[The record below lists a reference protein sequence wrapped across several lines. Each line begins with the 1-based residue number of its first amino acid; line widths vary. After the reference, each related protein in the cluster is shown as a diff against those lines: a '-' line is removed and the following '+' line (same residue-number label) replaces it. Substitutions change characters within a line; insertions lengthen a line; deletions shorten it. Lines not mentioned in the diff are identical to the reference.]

1 MKTNRDKKMG
11 RKKETVKIQPSQSST
26 QTATLP
32 TPAAIKNFLDQYV
45 IGQEDAKRILSVA
58 VYNHYKK
65 VLYNAAN
72 EDFELDKSNIILLGD
87 TGSGKTLLVKTIAK
101 MLDVPCYIQD
111 CTKITESG
119 YVGSDVE
126 ECIVGLL
133 RASNYDIERTQCG
146 IVMLDEGDKIA
157 VKGAGPSITRDVSGE
172 GVQQSLLKIVEGD
185 LVGVP
190 PMGGRKHPEQPLIY
204 VDTSNILFILS
215 GAFVG
220 LDRIVEKRIGMNRI
234 GFNTEERNNLINDD
248 NVNSFVTPQDIRD
261 FGLIPE
267 LVGRFPII
275 TYTNKLTEENLY
287 SILKEP
293 KNSIVKQFVELLKMD
308 NTNLVFE
315 DDALRY
321 VAKMALELGNGAR
334 GLRNLLETVLADI
347 MFDAPNNTGKSDV
360 VEFRITEDMVREKIE
375 TRYKNVLALKRAM

>member
-1 MKTNRDKKMG
+1 
-11 RKKETVKIQPSQSST
+11 
-26 QTATLP
+26 
-32 TPAAIKNFLDQYV
+32 
-45 IGQEDAKRILSVA
+45 
-58 VYNHYKK
+58 
-65 VLYNAAN
+65 
-72 EDFELDKSNIILLGD
+72 
-87 TGSGKTLLVKTIAK
+87 
-101 MLDVPCYIQD
+101 
-111 CTKITESG
+111 
-119 YVGSDVE
+119 
-126 ECIVGLL
+126 
-133 RASNYDIERTQCG
+133 
-146 IVMLDEGDKIA
+146 MLDEGDKIA

-234 GFNTEERNNLINDD
+234 GFNTEERNNLVNED

-308 NTNLVFE
+308 NTNLVF
-315 DDALRY
+315 
-321 VAKMALELGNGAR
+321 
-334 GLRNLLETVLADI
+334 
-347 MFDAPNNTGKSDV
+347 
-360 VEFRITEDMVREKIE
+360 
-375 TRYKNVLALKRAM
+375 

>member
-1 MKTNRDKKMG
+1 MG

-32 TPAAIKNFLDQYV
+32 TPATIKNFLDQYV

-347 MFDAPNNTGKSDV
+347 MFDAPNNTGKSNV

>member
-1 MKTNRDKKMG
+1 MG

-347 MFDAPNNTGKSDV
+347 MFDAPNNTSKSDV

-375 TRYKNVLALKRAM
+375 SRYKNVLALKRAM

>member
-1 MKTNRDKKMG
+1 
-11 RKKETVKIQPSQSST
+11 
-26 QTATLP
+26 
-32 TPAAIKNFLDQYV
+32 
-45 IGQEDAKRILSVA
+45 
-58 VYNHYKK
+58 
-65 VLYNAAN
+65 
-72 EDFELDKSNIILLGD
+72 
-87 TGSGKTLLVKTIAK
+87 
-101 MLDVPCYIQD
+101 
-111 CTKITESG
+111 
-119 YVGSDVE
+119 
-126 ECIVGLL
+126 
-133 RASNYDIERTQCG
+133 
-146 IVMLDEGDKIA
+146 
-157 VKGAGPSITRDVSGE
+157 
-172 GVQQSLLKIVEGD
+172 
-185 LVGVP
+185 
-190 PMGGRKHPEQPLIY
+190 
-204 VDTSNILFILS
+204 
-215 GAFVG
+215 
-220 LDRIVEKRIGMNRI
+220 MNRI

-347 MFDAPNNTGKSDV
+347 MFDAPNNTGKSNV

>member
-1 MKTNRDKKMG
+1 MG
-11 RKKETVKIQPSQSST
+11 RKKETVKIQPNQSST

-234 GFNTEERNNLINDD
+234 GFNTEERNNLVNED

>member
-1 MKTNRDKKMG
+1 MG
-11 RKKETVKIQPSQSST
+11 RKKETVKIQPNQSST

-347 MFDAPNNTGKSDV
+347 MFDAPNNTGKSNV

>member
-1 MKTNRDKKMG
+1 MG
-11 RKKETVKIQPSQSST
+11 RKKETVKIQPNQSST

>member
-1 MKTNRDKKMG
+1 MG

-234 GFNTEERNNLINDD
+234 GFNTEERNNLVNED

-375 TRYKNVLALKRAM
+375 ARYKNVLALKRAM

>member
-1 MKTNRDKKMG
+1 MG

-32 TPAAIKNFLDQYV
+32 TPATIKNFLDQYV

-234 GFNTEERNNLINDD
+234 GFNTEERNNLINED

-347 MFDAPNNTGKSDV
+347 MFDAPNNTGKSNV

>member
-1 MKTNRDKKMG
+1 MG

-26 QTATLP
+26 QAATLP
-32 TPAAIKNFLDQYV
+32 TPATIKNFLDQYV

-347 MFDAPNNTGKSDV
+347 MFDAPNNTGKSNV

>member
-1 MKTNRDKKMG
+1 MG

>member
-1 MKTNRDKKMG
+1 M
-11 RKKETVKIQPSQSST
+11 
-26 QTATLP
+26 
-32 TPAAIKNFLDQYV
+32 